1 MKQLPILIAFILISL
16 SSIAQEYIKIDEV
29 THVFIYSYT
38 FCEEHK
44 NPQSAKKHEMIL
56 EFGQNHSKFYSSNKA
71 FTDSLLMRY
80 ANESPEVAFSKIFP
94 LVSGSPV
101 PPFCNFYVYKNYPTA
116 NKTTFIASDLSSGKY
131 QVEEDIK
138 FDWTIDI
145 NATDTISGLICH
157 KAQTSFYG
165 RNYTAWFSLD
175 IPINDGPYKFN
186 GLPGLIVQIADTDNE
201 HIFTLKG
208 LASSNSK
215 PMYYVKNRYTNT
227 TSKGYVN
234 ALEASKADL
243 IKELEKGTFSD
254 ENMKIRAIKRVQ
266 NRNNFIEKHN

>member
-56 EFGQNHSKFYSSNKA
+56 EVGQNHSKFYSSNKA

-186 GLPGLIVQIADTDNE
+186 GLPGLIVQIADTDTSQTVKYKQPYVMTDNGNKYDRNKNGKLTGNGAFVTQHTE
-201 HIFTLKG
+201 VC
-208 LASSNSK
+208 SN
-215 PMYYVKNRYTNT
+215 
-227 TSKGYVN
+227 
-234 ALEASKADL
+234 
-243 IKELEKGTFSD
+243 KERQYGNKDTCY
-254 ENMKIRAIKRVQ
+254 K
-266 NRNNFIEKHN
+266 